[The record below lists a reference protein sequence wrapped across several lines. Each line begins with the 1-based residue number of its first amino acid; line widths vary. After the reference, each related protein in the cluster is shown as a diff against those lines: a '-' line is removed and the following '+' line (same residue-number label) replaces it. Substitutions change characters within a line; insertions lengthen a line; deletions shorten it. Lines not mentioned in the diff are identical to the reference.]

1 MNLQETNNIA
11 PQGYPTVVPYL
22 LVNNVEK
29 EMEFLKYVFQ
39 AEPLEELKQPDGNI
53 MHGEVRIGTAVIML
67 GRAKD
72 NFPSRESMNYVYVDN
87 ADEVYVRAL
96 KFGATSIMEPGDRFY
111 GNREGGFTDP
121 SGNQWW
127 IAQLL
132 EVVPKEEMEK
142 RLTEMQKAEI
152 KIQ

>member
-1 MNLQETNNIA
+1 MSLKEIKDPA
-11 PQGYPTVVPYL
+11 PEGYPTVVPYL
-22 LVNNVEK
+22 MVNSVEK
-29 EMEFLKYVFQ
+29 EMEFLKYVFH
-39 AEPLEELKQPDGNI
+39 AETIEELKQPDGNI
-53 MHGEVRIGTAVIML
+53 MHGEMRIGTSVIMM
-67 GRAKD
+67 GKAKD

-127 IAQLL
+127 IAQPL

-142 RLTEMQKAEI
+142 RLAEMQKADI
-152 KIQ
+152 RIQ

>member
-1 MNLQETNNIA
+1 MNIQETNNPA
-11 PQGYPTVVPYL
+11 PEGYPTVVPYL
-22 LVNNVEK
+22 LVNSVEK
-29 EMEFLKYVFQ
+29 EIEFLKFVFH
-39 AEPLEELKQPDGNI
+39 AEHLEELKQPDGNI
-53 MHGEVRIGTAVIML
+53 MHSEVRIGTSVIML

-72 NFPSRESMNYVYVDN
+72 NFPSRESMNYVYVEN

-96 KFGATSIMEPGDRFY
+96 KYGATSIMEPGDRFY

-127 IAQLL
+127 IAQIL

>member
-1 MNLQETNNIA
+1 MQQTNDIA
-11 PQGYPTVVPYL
+11 PEGYPTVVPYL
-22 LVNNVEK
+22 LVNSVEK

-67 GRAKD
+67 GKAKE

-127 IAQLL
+127 IAQIL
-132 EVVPKEEMEK
+132 EVIPKEEMEK
-142 RLTEMQKAEI
+142 RLAEMQKAEI

>member
-22 LVNNVEK
+22 LVNSVEK